1 MPSNKCMCNVNKH
14 LSEML
19 NLLPG
24 SARVCPLCQL
34 YKYASCLMVQVEVG
48 HVRLLL
54 PCGKSQ
60 SAVHQEEAA
69 SPAGPT
75 SMERSNSERASV
87 DMDMMQQAPNMLV
100 IVLAGFQA
108 NSRTTGAR
116 VSNFA
121 SPGKLCWLVST
132 A

>member
-1 MPSNKCMCNVNKH
+1 M
-14 LSEML
+14 
-19 NLLPG
+19 
-24 SARVCPLCQL
+24 
-34 YKYASCLMVQVEVG
+34 
-48 HVRLLL
+48 RLLL

-69 SPAGPT
+69 SPAGAGLA

-121 SPGKLCWLVST
+121 SPGKPCWLVSSASGT
-132 A
+132 RFKSY